1 MQCMYYTCQKYYHCS
16 CAKTIGIIRDLE
28 SMRYFLQKNRFD
40 NSETYIPPYC
50 EEHLR
55 KRVEDCHEKIKKFKN
70 TKDEGKA
77 SQFSQMV
84 VTYTGKYG
92 KM

>member
-1 MQCMYYTCQKYYHCS
+1 MYVLHLS
-16 CAKTIGIIRDLE
+16 EVLP
-28 SMRYFLQKNRFD
+28 LQLRKDHRHHQRPIKHEVLHISFRFD